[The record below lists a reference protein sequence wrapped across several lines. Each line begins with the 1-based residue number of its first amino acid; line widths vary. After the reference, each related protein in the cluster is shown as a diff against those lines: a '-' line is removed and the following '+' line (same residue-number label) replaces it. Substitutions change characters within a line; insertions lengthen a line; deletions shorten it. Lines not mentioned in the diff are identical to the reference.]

1 MSDSGNA
8 NVPVA
13 KVKPAGQVKTN
24 RYVTRLWWLTGICLV
39 VAAGLVIS
47 SFQSQ
52 GTEIS
57 IQFEDGH
64 GLKPGD
70 TLRYRGIEVGTVN
83 SVKISDGLDTVRVQV
98 LLEPGNE
105 KLAVDGSQFWIE
117 RARLRLGQISGLDT
131 VLGAKYLLVLPGDA
145 NGNEQTEFVGLDS
158 PLNIARADSKDI
170 RIQFPAGEGLQV
182 GDTIQYRGISVG
194 EVTYVELSDDI
205 ASVWVGAR
213 LVGSARSLA
222 RQGTQFWIER
232 PRIAL
237 TEIRGLETLLGGRY
251 IAIEPSNAESPSAS
265 NFVGMPEPPPLPR
278 RDGSLEI
285 ELDSPNRLGLV
296 RGAPITYRGLEVGSV
311 SNVDLSNDG
320 ASVKIRAVIDPEY
333 TDLVRFNSRFW
344 PVSGLEIEAGFQKG
358 VRISVDSVS
367 SWLRGGIAFAT
378 PDTPG
383 QHVVTGHRFML
394 EKPKEEWLEWEPRIA
409 IGREHAVGKEF
420 PSPVRVVASWRA
432 SLLGLYGRR
441 TTECWGIALG
451 DGRLHV
457 PAAFIAEAKEA
468 NAEVMIEVAGE
479 SFPFDQND
487 VESDAAISSIL
498 IPYQFQIT
506 KWPTERVTKVWRES
520 DVLLIINP
528 EQSEPVALDGTR
540 LAVYEKKGLKIAPG
554 VPISTSLNGSP
565 VVSSDTGALVGLLL
579 KTKEGWI
586 IGFIQ

>member
-1 MSDSGNA
+1 MSSNNETNIPVA
-8 NVPVA
+8 NVQSA
-13 KVKPAGQVKTN
+13 QKVRSN
-24 RYVTRLWWLTGICLV
+24 RYVTRLWWLTAICLV
-39 VAAGLVIS
+39 VAAGLVIT

-52 GTEIS
+52 GTEIAVT
-57 IQFEDGH
+57 FEDGH

-83 SVKISDGLDTVRVQV
+83 SVKIASDLDSVQVRV

-105 KLAVDGSQFWIE
+105 SLAVEGSQFWIE

-131 VLGAKYLLVLPGDA
+131 VLGAKYLLVLPGDPK
-145 NGNEQTEFVGLDS
+145 GKRVYEFAGLDS

-194 EVTYVELSDDI
+194 EVTYVDLSEDI
-205 ASVWVGAR
+205 SSVWVGAR
-213 LVGSARSLA
+213 LVGSARALA

-232 PRIAL
+232 PRLAL

-251 IAIEPSNAESPSAS
+251 IAIEPSIAESPAAS
-265 NFVGMPEPPPLPR
+265 EFVGLPEPPPLPR

-358 VRISVDSVS
+358 VKISVDSVS

-394 EKPKEEWLEWEPRIA
+394 ERPKEEWLEWEPRIA
-409 IGREHAVGKEF
+409 IGREHAIGKEF
-420 PSPVRVVASWRA
+420 PSPIRVVASWRA

-457 PAAFIAEAKEA
+457 PTKFIEDAKEA
-468 NAEVMIEVAGE
+468 KAEVMIEVAGE
-479 SFPFDQND
+479 SFPFDEND
-487 VESDAAISSIL
+487 VETHDSISSIL

-506 KWPTERVTKVWRES
+506 KWPKERTSKVWRET

-540 LAVYEKKGLKIAPG
+540 LAVLEKAGLKIAPG
-554 VPISTSLNGSP
+554 VPIASSLNGSP
-565 VVSSDTGALVGLLL
+565 VVSSDTGALIGLLL
-579 KTKEGWI
+579 ETKEGWI